1 MRNVLLNISFLRSG
15 ESLESNTTVCFIIMN
30 DTFTTATTGVDYR
43 LSTHPLLANSGC
55 VTFGR
60 EETVVNISLIVY
72 PDDELEGE
80 EYVFLELQPQ
90 IKNGVLGQPFRLNIT
105 IVDGT
110 ERESPT
116 RCV

>member
-1 MRNVLLNISFLRSG
+1 MRNVLLNVSFLRSG

-30 DTFTTATTGVDYR
+30 DTFTTATTEVDYR
-43 LSTHPLLANSGC
+43 LANSRC

-110 ERESPT
+110 DRESPT